1 MAEIQVIKYF
11 EKQAKAEERRKLK
24 IQKKQ
29 GNQGKRTLKKQ
40 PSKAKSDSENDW
52 EIEEDSEAT
61 SDQGSEAAEEAASNS
76 QASCSEAGGG
86 SDSEA

>member
-1 MAEIQVIKYF
+1 MSMNKKSKNVW
-11 EKQAKAEERRKLK
+11 RKHK

-29 GNQGKRTLKKQ
+29 ANQNKLTLEKE

-61 SDQGSEAAEEAASNS
+61 SDQGSEAAENY
-76 QASCSEAGGG
+76 QLPGLML
-86 SDSEA
+86 